1 MTVAFRNVDVAPG
14 DAVSTWPYEALAT
27 VLERGLVPDWRPVL
41 AELRREPWGPVSR
54 RVERILSYEE
64 LPGASPLFRR
74 AIAQSRQAADDRDRD
89 EVARRITQAIGDSG
103 LPASRFAEQIG
114 TSASRLSTYA
124 TGRVTPSAAM
134 LLRIERCSFELQ
146 NRSAAG

>member
-54 RVERILSYEE
+54 RVERS
-64 LPGASPLFRR
+64 SRR
-74 AIAQSRQAADDRDRD
+74 AGPGRST
-89 EVARRITQAIGDSG
+89 RRS
-103 LPASRFAEQIG
+103 S
-114 TSASRLSTYA
+114 
-124 TGRVTPSAAM
+124 
-134 LLRIERCSFELQ
+134 
-146 NRSAAG
+146 

>member
-14 DAVSTWPYEALAT
+14 DPVSTWPYEALAT
-27 VLERGLVPDWRPVL
+27 VLDRGLVPDWRPVL

-74 AIAQSRQAADDRDRD
+74 AIAQARQAADDRDRRTQHD
-89 EVARRITQAIGDSG
+89 RQVDAGDRLHERRVGGGAGEHLTRSRGVGEGVEEGDCED
-103 LPASRFAEQIG
+103 R
-114 TSASRLSTYA
+114 
-124 TGRVTPSAAM
+124 
-134 LLRIERCSFELQ
+134 
-146 NRSAAG
+146 AAGSA